1 MNGELF
7 DRTSQIESSTLEA
20 HAHVVAIMKPLQSR
34 ILVYCSHGNHKETQ
48 INDAL
53 TKGYTLE
60 VRYNLQAWNE
70 PKARKLENDL
80 LDMYDYAWNERRNGG
95 NLGIRLLPN

>member
-1 MNGELF
+1 M
-7 DRTSQIESSTLEA
+7 
-20 HAHVVAIMKPLQSR
+20 
-34 ILVYCSHGNHKETQ
+34 YCSHGNHKETQ

-80 LDMYDYAWNERRNGG
+80 LDMYMITLGMRGAMAE
-95 NLGIRLLPN
+95 NLV